1 MTEEIIDVEDYAKEG
16 KTVPKGKKY
25 RIRVDGEKYVTDK
38 EVLTGREIL
47 ELARKTPVERFQ
59 LNQKLKGGQVK
70 RIEYNESVD
79 LTAKGVER
87 FMTIPLDQT
96 EG

>member
-70 RIEYNESVD
+70 RIEHNESVD